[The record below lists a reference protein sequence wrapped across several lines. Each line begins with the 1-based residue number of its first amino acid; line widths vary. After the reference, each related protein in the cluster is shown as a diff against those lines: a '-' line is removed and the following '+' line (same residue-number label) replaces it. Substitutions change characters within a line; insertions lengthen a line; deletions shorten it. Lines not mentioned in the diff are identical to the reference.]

1 MADVYAT
8 ITDADPVLVSRI
20 ADILE
25 LRAADPQQRV
35 MAEKYLGDIAFP
47 AEARV
52 LDLGCGTGAVTRVL
66 ARWPGVGE
74 VVGVDPS
81 PIFLARASGID
92 PPENVTFVEG
102 DCRALAFDDQSFD
115 VAVFHTTLCHVPEP
129 ELALR
134 EAARVLRPNGWLA
147 VFDGDYATITVA
159 VTPADPLQACVDACV
174 ASSVHD
180 PWLVRRLPGLL
191 DEAGFELRRMRSYG
205 YVETA
210 AASYIPTIID
220 RGADALVAAG
230 HVHAD
235 TATALKAEARYRISS
250 NRFFGHIAYASLVAT
265 RRAAEPADRRI

>member
-1 MADVYAT
+1 VADVYAT
-8 ITDADPVLVSRI
+8 ITGADPVLVSRI
-20 ADILE
+20 ADVLE

-35 MAEKYLGDIAFP
+35 MREMYLRDIEFP

-81 PIFLARASGID
+81 PMFLARARRLD
-92 PPENVTFVEG
+92 PPGNVTFVEG

-115 VAVFHTTLCHVPEP
+115 AAVFHTTLCHVPAP
-129 ELALR
+129 EVSLR
-134 EAARVLRPNGWLA
+134 EAARVLRPHGRLA
-147 VFDGDYATITVA
+147 VFDGDYATTTVA
-159 VTPADPLQACVDACV
+159 VTPADPLQACADAWV
-174 ASSVHD
+174 KSSVHD
-180 PWLVRRLPGLL
+180 PWLVRRLPELFDG
-191 DEAGFELRRMRSYG
+191 AGFRLLRMRSYG

-210 AASYIPTIID
+210 PASYIPTIID

-230 HVHAD
+230 HVNAD
-235 TATALKAEARYRISS
+235 TATALKAEARNRVAA

-265 RRAAEPADRRI
+265 QRAAEPAGSP